1 MTAADNLA
9 LLFPGMLLWPGTHM
23 SVFCPRLSAEEHT
36 KFLSVWG
43 IVTDCIEERLTI
55 AADFELMGGVVGG
68 GRCCLQNFQ
77 GRVSIYFT
85 AFDNLGKIM
94 GHGYLCTR

>member
-36 KFLSVWG
+36 KFLSVLG
-43 IVTDCIEERLTI
+43 IAIDYTEKRLTI
-55 AADFELMGGVVGG
+55 VADFELMGGVVGG
-68 GRCCLQNFQ
+68 GHCCLQNFQ
-77 GRVSIYFT
+77 GRFSICFI

>member
-1 MTAADNLA
+1 MR
-9 LLFPGMLLWPGTHM
+9 
-23 SVFCPRLSAEEHT
+23 SFCPRLIAEEHT
-36 KFLSVWG
+36 KFLSALG
-43 IVTDCIEERLTI
+43 IAIDCIEKRLNI
-55 AADFELMGGVVGG
+55 VADFEFVCGVVGG
-68 GRCCLQNFQ
+68 GRCCLLSFQ